1 MSSLVVGD
9 AHELTPLGVQSAVA
23 SMPVEVVATAQ
34 TGLEVFP
41 AVDQHEP
48 DLLTLGF
55 PFPSLDGLNLLY
67 SLSRR
72 RPDVDVIVL
81 ASTGSRREARTSLE
95 RGALAYVLKQDGPD
109 ELRSAI
115 KTIRTGERYA
125 SESLVS
131 EGHHEDR
138 RGVHSLPVPS
148 SGERN

>member
-9 AHELTPLGVQSAVA
+9 AHELTVLGVQSAVA
-23 SMPVEVVATAQ
+23 PMHIDVVATVRR
-34 TGLEVFP
+34 GLEVFP

-48 DLLTLGF
+48 DLLALGF
-55 PFPSLDGLNLLY
+55 PFPPLDGLNLLY

-81 ASTGSRREARTSLE
+81 ASTGSRREARKSFE
-95 RGALAYVLKQDGPD
+95 RGALAYVQKQDGPD

-115 KTIRTGERYA
+115 ETIQAGERFA
-125 SESLVS
+125 SESLVP
-131 EGHHEDR
+131 EGHHEDC

-148 SGERN
+148 SEERN